1 MRRHSKVLRQ
11 LGWRQRSGTTRGR
24 LTGAMSQQ
32 QLLSQHRGRCR
43 KTRFDLRHT
52 AEINSYWRRLKKPTS
67 FRTKFQR
74 VLYEG
79 ATARKD
85 AEEDE
90 RSRWLHILAGIVLN
104 TDTPMAKMLREKPGN
119 AQLLGAGK
127 RASTLRAR
135 IRSLRR
141 YTLWLSTAYGISF
154 PSETAHFVE
163 YLRVRSQEPTTRG
176 GLKAAHQATRFYE
189 EITAVPEQARLSE
202 STVYSLA
209 KKEFLAAALP
219 GKFPR
224 QAPRFPAA
232 LLAALEETVCDL
244 DTTLYYRIYGGW
256 WVLVQCWGTLRFSD
270 HRGLSPS
277 DAHLDSEGFVGK
289 LTRSKTIEQTGR

>member
-1 MRRHSKVLRQ
+1 MRTHSKDLRQ

-32 QLLSQHRGRCR
+32 QLLLRHRGRCR

-52 AEINSYWRRLKKPTS
+52 AEINSYWRRSKSQRHSEPSSK
-67 FRTKFQR
+67 R
-74 VLYEG
+74 VLFEG

-85 AEEDE
+85 AEEVTVATHPCGDSPEHRHTDGQDVEGEARE
-90 RSRWLHILAGIVLN
+90 RKGSVLPLSELEFDRSVATLCGSRLHTESLFR
-104 TDTPMAKMLREKPGN
+104 LR
-119 AQLLGAGK
+119 
-127 RASTLRAR
+127 
-135 IRSLRR
+135 
-141 YTLWLSTAYGISF
+141 
-154 PSETAHFVE
+154 
-163 YLRVRSQEPTTRG
+163 LRVRSQEPTTRG
-176 GLKAAHQATRFYE
+176 GLKAAHQAMRFYE
-189 EITAVPEQARLSE
+189 EITAVPARLSE

-232 LLAALEETVCDL
+232 LLAALEETVCDF
-244 DTTLYYRIYGGW
+244 DTTLCYRIYGW

-270 HRGLSPS
+270 HRGFSP
-277 DAHLDSEGFVGK
+277 
-289 LTRSKTIEQTGR
+289 

>member
-1 MRRHSKVLRQ
+1 MDP
-11 LGWRQRSGTTRGR
+11 GSGAGSIRGR

-32 QLLSQHRGRCR
+32 QRLSHHRGRCR
-43 KTRFDLRHT
+43 QTRSDSRHT
-52 AEINSYWRRLKKPTS
+52 AETNSYWRRSRMPTS
-67 FRTKFQR
+67 CRTKFQR
-74 VLYEG
+74 ILYEG

-90 RSRWLHILAGIVLN
+90 RSRWLHIFAGIVLN

-119 AQLLGAGK
+119 AQLLGAMK
-127 RASTLRAR
+127 RASTLSTRV
-135 IRSLRR
+135 RSLRC
-141 YTLWLSTAYGISF
+141 YTLWLSTAYGVPF
-154 PSETAHFVE
+154 PSETAHLVD
-163 YLRVRSQEPTTRG
+163 YLRVRSQELTTRG
-176 GLKAAHQATRFYE
+176 GLKAAHQAMRSYE

-224 QAPRFPAA
+224 QAPGFPAVP
-232 LLAALEETVCDL
+232 LAALEEAVCDSA
-244 DTTLYYRIYGGW
+244 TTLYYRIYGW
-256 WVLVQCWGTLRFSD
+256 WVLVQCWGTLWFSD

-277 DAHLDSEGFVGK
+277 DAHLDSEG
-289 LTRSKTIEQTGR
+289 